1 MEFLKD
7 LLNEET
13 YTQLQEQLKDKDIKL
28 VNLKEGGYVDVDKY
42 KTTVKDLEDTRLE
55 LEDRTNKLTELSN
68 NENASQEIKDQLE
81 KLKEDFEQK
90 EADYKAKLIQ
100 NEINAK
106 VDKAVLK
113 SGTVDEVAVK
123 AHLQSFLNEAEYKD
137 GVIVGL
143 DEQLKEL
150 KENKEHLFKNET
162 VVTGVKHKKA
172 VKADSI
178 EDELRRSMGV
188 KPKSK

>member
-1 MEFLKD
+1 MAKSNEFEPLTFDEILADKEYQAEFD
-7 LLNEET
+7 RRVTKALETQKTKLEEDFKQGLAKAKEEFKEIET
-13 YTQLQEQLKDKDIKL
+13 EEIKKQFLAEKEQLKEEL
-28 VNLKEGGYVDVDKY
+28 
-42 KTTVKDLEDTRLE
+42 TRV
-55 LEDRTNKLTELSN
+55 
-68 NENASQEIKDQLE
+68 E
-81 KLKEDFEQK
+81 KNR
-90 EADYKAKLIQ
+90 I
-100 NEINAK
+100 I
-106 VDKAVLK
+106 DKAILK

-123 AHLQSFLNEAEYKD
+123 AHLQSFLKEAEYKD

-172 VKADSI
+172 VKTDSI